1 MGIRTGVGVGAGE
14 DELTVVLNCWLR
26 TQASGGVQGTLGETG
41 LPSALQAL
49 LAACTMARR
58 RLFSPV
64 CKEAVP
70 WGVLLARGATGEQAL
85 EAAPLMSRGDPSMM
99 VVGIPTLEVAG
110 KLKVAEIGLALV
122 ELATSMVIAP
132 GGRIEA
138 PTTSARARFRVP

>member
-1 MGIRTGVGVGAGE
+1 MGVGAGVGAGE
-14 DELTVVLNCWLR
+14 DELIVVLNCWLR

-85 EAAPLMSRGDPSMM
+85 EGKPLISRGDPSMM
-99 VVGIPTLEVAG
+99 VVGICPTLELAG
-110 KLKVAEIGLALV
+110 RLKVAEIV
-122 ELATSMVIAP
+122 FELATSMVIAP